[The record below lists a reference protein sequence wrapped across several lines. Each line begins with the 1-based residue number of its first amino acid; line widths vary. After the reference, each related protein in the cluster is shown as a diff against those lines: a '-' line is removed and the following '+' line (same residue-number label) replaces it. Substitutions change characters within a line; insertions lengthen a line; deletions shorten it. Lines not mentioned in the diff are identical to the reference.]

1 MGGRNDEVN
10 AARMV
15 TRSARRCDN
24 DTRGDLGRVP
34 SDPKQQVEELLAAR
48 TAPIASWRDPT
59 YGLIEIYR
67 F

>member
-1 MGGRNDEVN
+1 MLERLGGGYLIL
-10 AARMV
+10 
-15 TRSARRCDN
+15 DN

-34 SDPKQQVEELLAAR
+34 SDLKQQVEELLAAR
-48 TAPIASWRDPT
+48 TTQIASWRDPT